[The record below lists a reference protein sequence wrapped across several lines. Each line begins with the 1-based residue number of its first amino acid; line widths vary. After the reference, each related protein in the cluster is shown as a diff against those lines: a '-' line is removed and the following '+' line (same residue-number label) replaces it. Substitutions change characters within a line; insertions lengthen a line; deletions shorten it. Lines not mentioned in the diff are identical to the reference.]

1 MNIHGLL
8 ANLESRWAKAA
19 VALASN
25 TDDNSARIDMID
37 YESAM
42 FITSIEDSVATG
54 VATLKVEQND
64 LDQDSGMVAITDATA
79 TKTCVVTDDINGQLL
94 IVEVRNPSKRYIQ
107 GVRTSATANIAF
119 GGIVVLL
126 KPRIFPSV
134 QGATVAA
141 STYVSD

>member
-8 ANLESRWAKAA
+8 ANLEMRWAKAA

-64 LDQDSGMVAITDATA
+64 LDQDGGMVAITDATA
-79 TKTCVVTDDINGQLL
+79 TKTCVVNDDINGQLL

-107 GVRTSATANIAF
+107 AVRTSATANIAF
-119 GGIVVLL
+119 GSVTVLL
-126 KPRIFPSV
+126 KPRIFPAT

>member
-54 VATLKVEQND
+54 VGTLKVEQND
-64 LDQDSGMVAITDATA
+64 DDSDTGMAAITGATA
-79 TKTCVVTDDINGQLL
+79 TKTCVVNDDINGQLL

-119 GGIVVLL
+119 GSVIVLL